1 MSYELKDKVIEDLL
15 QIEVKD
21 LKLPGVDIENET
33 INMNFTCG
41 SVKNSVPYTAKKSF
55 TMKVVEGPK
64 SNYLKVELSSGV
76 LTSSKQLL
84 ATVRISVEELILKSA
99 SIDQ

>member
-1 MSYELKDKVIEDLL
+1 MSYQYSDNAKQDLL

-21 LKLPGVDIENET
+21 LQLPNVDVENEN

-41 SVKNSVPYTAKKSF
+41 TVKNTVAFKDKKSF

-64 SNYLKVELSSGV
+64 SN
-76 LTSSKQLL
+76 
-84 ATVRISVEELILKSA
+84 
-99 SIDQ
+99 

>member
-1 MSYELKDKVIEDLL
+1 MQDLL

-21 LKLPGVDIENET
+21 LKLPGVDIDNEN

-41 SVKNSVPYTAKKSF
+41 TVKNSVPYNIKKVF

-76 LTSSKQLL
+76 LSSSKQLL
-84 ATVRISVEELILKSA
+84 ATVRISVEELIAKSA